1 MSDIQRSAIEMGS
14 KLFKQLSK
22 HSESVVDRTERWA
35 TGLTGIVAENND
47 PENQHRVKVIIPSID
62 ENETYDEWVRSLNF
76 CLGDGFG
83 TVFIPPV
90 GSEVVLFGTLGEKYN
105 LFYASL
111 YNEEMQNSSFL
122 NKDKAGIHAPKDLY
136 LIAQLTAKILARN
149 IEIKAEQSVFILGE
163 NIKSEASQLN
173 ELKGNQVKVEGN
185 QISLSG
191 STVTM
196 HGDGSVTISA
206 SGQVSISGGA
216 VIIEGRPVRKVGPP
230 I

>member
-1 MSDIQRSAIEMGS
+1 MGT
-14 KLFKQLSK
+14 LFKQMSK
-22 HSESVVDRTERWA
+22 NSESVVDRTERWA

-62 ENETYDEWVRSLNF
+62 ENETYDEWVRQFVF

-83 TVFIPPV
+83 SVFIPPV

-105 LFYASL
+105 LFYASV
-111 YNEEMQNSSFL
+111 YNEEMKISSQL
-122 NKDKAGIHAPKDLY
+122 SKDIAGIHAPKSLY
-136 LIAQLTAKILARN
+136 FIAAEFLKNLAQNIL
-149 IEIKAEQSVFILGE
+149 IKAEQLVNIIGE

-173 ELKGNQVKVEGN
+173 ELKGSQVKIDGN

-191 STVTM
+191 STITM
-196 HGDGSVTISA
+196 NSDGSVTISA
-206 SGQVSISGGA
+206 NGQVSISGGS
-216 VIIEGRPVRKVGPP
+216 VKIENRLVKKIGPP

>member
-1 MSDIQRSAIEMGS
+1 MGKLHREMT
-14 KLFKQLSK
+14 KRTK
-22 HSESVVDRTERWA
+22 SVIDDTERWA

-62 ENETYDEWVRSLNF
+62 ENETYNEWVRQMVF
-76 CLGDGFG
+76 CMGDGFG
-83 TVFIPPV
+83 SVFIPPV

-111 YNEEMQNSSFL
+111 YNEEMQISSFL
-122 NKDKAGIHAPKDLY
+122 NKDNAGIHAPKNLY
-136 LIAQLTAKILARN
+136 LIAELTAKILARN
-149 IEIKAEQSVFILGE
+149 IEIKAEQLVHIIGE

-173 ELKGNQVKVEGN
+173 EVKGNQVKIEGN
-185 QISLSG
+185 QISVSG

-196 HGDGSVTISA
+196 HGDGSMTISA
-206 SGQVSISGGA
+206 SGSVSISGSS
-216 VIIEGRPVRKVGPP
+216 VSIEGRPVRKVGPP